1 MNLTRS
7 FSLLVVLRMIL
18 ASGMALA
25 DDVISIGVLPGSS
38 ISVRGTS
45 TPLGQDPPVTTL
57 NNVLITDDGTGGGV
71 LSVAQSD
78 VSFEP
83 VDSDAFGFVVRA
95 QIRAQSDGA
104 GVYDRNTGS
113 STLIIDTDVKYT
125 SDLPGFDNDNCI
137 IPSTTFNLSTD
148 NPGGSLCFGGNCTVV
163 DNTFVVNA
171 IPAGSCGSSF
181 IGDYATLINQQVG
194 LPSFTPG
201 DNVASLVILMT
212 PALPP

>member
-1 MNLTRS
+1 MDLARS

-38 ISVRGTS
+38 FSVRGS
-45 TPLGQDPPVTTL
+45 SFPFGQDPPVTTL
-57 NNVLITDDGTGGGV
+57 DNVLITDDGTGGGV

-78 VSFEP
+78 VSFEFT
-83 VDSDAFGFVVRA
+83 DSDAFGYLLRSQV
-95 QIRAQSDGA
+95 RAQSDGT

-113 STLIIDTDVKYT
+113 STLIIDIDNKYT

-137 IPSTTFNLSTD
+137 IPRTTINLSTD
-148 NPGGSLCFGGNCTVV
+148 NPGGSLCLAGNCTIV
-163 DNTFVVNA
+163 DNTFVIDA
-171 IPAGSCGSSF
+171 IPAGSCGSSIF
-181 IGDYATLINQQVG
+181 GDYATLLNQQVG
-194 LPSFTPG
+194 LPSLTPG
-201 DNVASLVILMT
+201 DNVATLVIVMT